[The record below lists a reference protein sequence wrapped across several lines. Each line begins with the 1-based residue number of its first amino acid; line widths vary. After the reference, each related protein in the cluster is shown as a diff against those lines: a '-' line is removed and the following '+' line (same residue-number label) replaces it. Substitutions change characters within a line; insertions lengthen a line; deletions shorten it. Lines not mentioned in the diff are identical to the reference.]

1 MRKQFQANSKAL
13 ESIPH
18 IQEQLSQLQR
28 YSELLSEKQK
38 AQNDI
43 DAKEE
48 SLATLDESV
57 KNSTVQLERLEHL
70 MAEGRAFEL
79 VHLVVDNEPCPVCGS
94 TEHPQ
99 LASKPE
105 LYPTK
110 EEVEEARAVRDGAL
124 QKRASEIGQKE
135 TLSVRLHELDEQVKD
150 QVSK

>member
-1 MRKQFQANSKAL
+1 
-13 ESIPH
+13 
-18 IQEQLSQLQR
+18 
-28 YSELLSEKQK
+28 
-38 AQNDI
+38 
-43 DAKEE
+43 
-48 SLATLDESV
+48 
-57 KNSTVQLERLEHL
+57 

-135 TLSVRLHELDEQVKD
+135 ALSVRLHELDKQVKD
-150 QVSK
+150 QVSKLNHLVLIFQKILLILLSKTCGPK